1 MLHRSAVV
9 LVLVVLV
16 LLGIVSSV
24 IGGDLGREESLRIL
38 VVETAPQDKDSAE
51 IVRLAGESVALET
64 DLLRMGYEPFQ
75 VNTVRIQGNWAF
87 LNLLSFPSK
96 PAPHPDGVF
105 PDILLALAQKD
116 AGGTW
121 HIYLETSEVYHQRLF
136 ELPDSLLSP
145 ESKNLLA
152 SAPVRGQSESR
163 SSDLV
168 PGLPWVVNGSWRY
181 NQSPHGEDE
190 SALDFGTPTPGV
202 AAEVRAA
209 DTGMVLYAYE
219 TRVSVK
225 RRDGLRVGYQHIR
238 PSDVA
243 RFTPGEMVHLGDSVG
258 MTTVADGCG
267 GTSTGHHV
275 HFWLETDAGPLNLQ
289 GVAMNDWVVTGQQLI
304 RGTEIANPNHADLL
318 LHAPSIADEF
328 DFPVGPPNGTG
339 YGHYSNNGYDVQN
352 TRLPDENSECF
363 GVNWRELWHAGEDWF
378 ELGNTAG
385 MAGDPVFAVADGKVQ
400 YISPPTYDY
409 RPGAVI
415 ILAHRLP
422 DNSITYSMYG
432 HLDPNEI
439 KVYELQEVVRG
450 QQIGRVYDQGWN
462 SHLHWEVRSFE
473 DGSNLCPILPGS
485 GVPGPGYSY
494 PDHPGTIG
502 YYNPSAYVLNQGTS
516 SNDHVSVALIID
528 ATGSMSSN
536 DPNGLRKEA
545 AKAFVDATQIGDKV
559 AIVAFNTTAYH
570 FQPLLTIQSQADRDT
585 LKAAIEQI
593 GDWGN
598 TDLNVGLNGGF
609 SELLSDTSANRKA
622 AIFLTDGLP
631 TYPYDPQS
639 HLQYQAQGWPVYTIG
654 LSEDADEQLLG
665 LIAAETG
672 GTYTQLAN
680 PNDLQAIYFE
690 LSAQIA
696 GGNILLEDEF
706 ILTAGSVQ
714 EVSTSLTPYQAQAT
728 FFVSWDGGDVSAS
741 LVSPGGRQIDDTT
754 NSPDVYYARG
764 LTYEIYTVQFP
775 ETGEWTMNV
784 TGQSLPIGGSE
795 VNIRVASEGPRYVYL
810 PTVLNQFD
818 GAPQPPPYQPYNPNP
833 YDNAT
838 NQPVNVLLS
847 WAGGDPANDP
857 VTYDVYF
864 GYSAEGLMRVSTDQS
879 GTTYQLDSLAEDT
892 TYYWRI
898 VSRDNFGA
906 TQAGPVWVFTTGS
919 LGRLSFGANIG
930 NNMEIYVMD
939 ADGGGQTNLT
949 QNIAFDWGPNW
960 SPDGN
965 RLAFSSDR
973 DGNQEIYIMN
983 ADGSGLTRLTNS
995 VHFDFGPAWSPDGN
1009 QIAFKSFRG
1018 TTEIHLMDTDGS
1030 GLTLLVGDAG
1040 GDWRIS
1046 WAPDGNRL
1054 AFSSTKDGNDEIYI
1068 INVDGS
1074 NLTRVTN
1081 HPAVDNDVTWSPDGQ
1096 QLAFVS
1102 LRDGNAEIY
1111 RMNTDGSDLT
1121 RLTFNGAADTLPDWS
1136 PDGSRIVFTSYRDG
1150 YGAIYIMNVDG
1161 SAQTRITTPFDSSYA
1176 VWQPQ

>member
-219 TRVSVK
+219 TCVSVK

-528 ATGSMSSN
+528 ATGSMSWN

-559 AIVAFNTTAYH
+559 AIVAFDTTAYLS
-570 FQPLLTIQSQADRDT
+570 QPLLTIQSQADRDT

-741 LVSPGGRQIDDTT
+741 LVSPGGRQINDTT

-818 GAPQPPPYQPYNPNP
+818 GAPQP
-833 YDNAT
+833 
-838 NQPVNVLLS
+838 LL
-847 WAGGDPANDP
+847 
-857 VTYDVYF
+857 T
-864 GYSAEGLMRVSTDQS
+864 
-879 GTTYQLDSLAEDT
+879 
-892 TYYWRI
+892 
-898 VSRDNFGA
+898 
-906 TQAGPVWVFTTGS
+906 
-919 LGRLSFGANIG
+919 
-930 NNMEIYVMD
+930 
-939 ADGGGQTNLT
+939 
-949 QNIAFDWGPNW
+949 
-960 SPDGN
+960 SP
-965 RLAFSSDR
+965 
-973 DGNQEIYIMN
+973 
-983 ADGSGLTRLTNS
+983 T
-995 VHFDFGPAWSPDGN
+995 
-1009 QIAFKSFRG
+1009 
-1018 TTEIHLMDTDGS
+1018 
-1030 GLTLLVGDAG
+1030 
-1040 GDWRIS
+1040 
-1046 WAPDGNRL
+1046 
-1054 AFSSTKDGNDEIYI
+1054 
-1068 INVDGS
+1068 
-1074 NLTRVTN
+1074 
-1081 HPAVDNDVTWSPDGQ
+1081 
-1096 QLAFVS
+1096 
-1102 LRDGNAEIY
+1102 
-1111 RMNTDGSDLT
+1111 
-1121 RLTFNGAADTLPDWS
+1121 
-1136 PDGSRIVFTSYRDG
+1136 
-1150 YGAIYIMNVDG
+1150 
-1161 SAQTRITTPFDSSYA
+1161 TRIHMTMQRINQLTYS
-1176 VWQPQ
+1176 